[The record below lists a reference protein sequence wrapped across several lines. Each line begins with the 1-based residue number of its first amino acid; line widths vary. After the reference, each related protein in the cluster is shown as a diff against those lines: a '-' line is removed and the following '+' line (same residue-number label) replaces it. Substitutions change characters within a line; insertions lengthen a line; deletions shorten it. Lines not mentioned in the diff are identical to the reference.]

1 MAGYPQIAIGEWTQ
15 VGEGYNGQAYVSA
28 AHPGVMLKLVRRELG
43 AAHKVEQEFQAAKTA
58 YEIGLPTPQV
68 YEIVR
73 DGEDHGYLCQML
85 AGKKSFARLCADQP
99 ERIPELAARMAELG
113 HALHATPV
121 SASAWVPCMKE
132 LLLTALAESP
142 LVDDGQRALLR
153 EKVLA
158 MPDDRTCLHG
168 DFQPGNL
175 LLADG
180 KCYWIDLGWLAQGCP
195 LMDLAHLYKMMV
207 EDSVIPQV
215 QELTHMTREQMLAF
229 WDAFARAYTG
239 RDDIEAL
246 NRELRPYA
254 VLDLVRTFHLHAH
267 DAPDFIAFLKSWI
280 SRALETV

>member
-1 MAGYPQIAIGEWTQ
+1 MSRYSQIDLREWTQ

-99 ERIPELAARMAELG
+99 ERIQELAARMAELG

-121 SASAWVPCMKE
+121 AASVWVPCMKE

-215 QELTHMTREQMLAF
+215 QELTHMSREQMLAF

-254 VLDLVRTFHLHAH
+254 VLDIIRTFHLHAQ
-267 DAPDFIAFLKSWI
+267 DKPDLVAFLKSWI
-280 SRALETV
+280 NRALEAA

>member
-1 MAGYPQIAIGEWTQ
+1 MSRYPQIDLREWTQ

-99 ERIPELAARMAELG
+99 ERIQELAARMAELG

-121 SASAWVPCMKE
+121 AASVWVPCMKE

-180 KCYWIDLGWLAQGCP
+180 KCYWIDLAGW
-195 LMDLAHLYKMMV
+195 
-207 EDSVIPQV
+207 
-215 QELTHMTREQMLAF
+215 R
-229 WDAFARAYTG
+229 RA
-239 RDDIEAL
+239 
-246 NRELRPYA
+246 
-254 VLDLVRTFHLHAH
+254 
-267 DAPDFIAFLKSWI
+267 AP
-280 SRALETV
+280 